1 MRRCC
6 PFRFHARAPASG
18 PAVLALFVCL
28 LIGSAG
34 ARATT
39 LVPLPQAVAQM
50 QSFRGRLA
58 YLAHP
63 QDDPRR
69 TISGTLVVNGD
80 GWLLEEQSGSS
91 LLHASNDQ
99 SWLREGSKA
108 VYFDDPLSVGALANP
123 WAVLLG
129 RSVGEAVT
137 ADRAGTSWA
146 IGSRARVYIDTTLNQ
161 IAGVVD
167 TASDADVSFSFAQW
181 SNVDG
186 LELPYSIVRMRGG
199 AADASFIID
208 SYQVQWADKR
218 DVGPQ
223 LGWRSIP
230 IESAG
235 SAVASEP
242 AGALQK
248 AWRSFGTLFGLLFA
262 GLCLAAW
269 VRRDALAD
277 RLSRRLVGD
286 PRAWRDEGTSLFVS
300 AEGVLWFEGRK
311 YRVGAAFFNRPALVQ
326 SSPLFIRVSAAGV
339 SRAVVLPRKLPLP
352 TIVSSHSRRH
362 VIGFTLIE
370 ALVATALF
378 AAVIVGAV
386 FPTLVV
392 LAHAD
397 RVAAQHE
404 TARLIAS
411 NALVDEESALAYGSS
426 IQHTSGTFGVEG
438 MELTVIVSPSSIAG
452 LHQITAQ
459 VSDPSGTLLAR
470 IATMVGPPVPAP
482 QSSAAPPSR

>member
-6 PFRFHARAPASG
+6 PFDFFARGHAGGLAA
-18 PAVLALFVCL
+18 LALFACL
-28 LIGSAG
+28 LPGSAG
-34 ARATT
+34 AAATT
-39 LVPLPQAVAQM
+39 FVPVPQAVAQM

-63 QDDPRR
+63 QDDPGR
-69 TISGTLVVNGD
+69 TVSGTLLVGGD
-80 GWLLEEQSGSS
+80 DWLLEEQSGSS
-91 LLHASNDQ
+91 LLHASKDQ
-99 SWLREGSKA
+99 SWLREGTKT
-108 VYFDDPLSVGALANP
+108 VYFDDPLSVSALANP
-123 WAVLLG
+123 WAILLG
-129 RSVGEAVT
+129 QSAGAAVT
-137 ADRAGTSWA
+137 ADRSGASWS
-146 IGSRARVYIDTTLNQ
+146 IGSRARAYIDATLDQ
-161 IAGVVD
+161 ITGVVD
-167 TASDADVSFSFAQW
+167 TAKDADVSFSFEHW
-181 SNVDG
+181 SAVDG
-186 LELPYSIVRMRGG
+186 LELPHSIVRMRDG

-208 SYQVQWADKR
+208 SYQVHWAEKR
-218 DVGPQ
+218 DVEPQ
-223 LGWRSIP
+223 VGWRSIP
-230 IESAG
+230 LESSR
-235 SAVASEP
+235 SAIVSEQT
-242 AGALQK
+242 GAFRH

-277 RLSRRLVGD
+277 RLSRRLARD

-300 AEGVLWFEGRK
+300 PEGVLWFEGRK
-311 YRVGAAFFNRPALVQ
+311 YRVGAAFFNRRALVQ
-326 SSPLFIRVSAAGV
+326 SSPLFVRVSAPEV

-352 TIVSSHSRRH
+352 AVLSSHSQRH
-362 VIGFTLIE
+362 VMGFTLIE

-411 NALVDEESALAYGSS
+411 NALVDEESALAYGFS
-426 IQHTSGTFGVEG
+426 IHDTSGTFGVEG
-438 MELTVIVSPSSIAG
+438 MQLTVTVSPSSIDG

-459 VSDPSGTLLAR
+459 VTDPSGVTLAR

-482 QSSAAPPSR
+482 QSSAGPPSR